1 MVVLAKVGPLG
12 PVTNSFIVAATRRG
26 QIRLYNILQDTTIP
40 EPKRKHIPSTGTYPK
55 GFRVSGTHVGVKASN
70 TKYPDLA
77 LISSD
82 EPCTAAAAVFT
93 TNKFQAAPVQVSKLT
108 LEQRKGNGIQ
118 SVLINSGC
126 ANAVTGKGGLEDAR
140 SMATKV
146 DECNGSSEPSTL
158 VMSTG
163 VIGQRYTSLAP
174 VLNTEL
180 TRLIDSPYPE
190 SSTKSQLHTPT
201 SPTLTMPGSPQPAR
215 SAQPIHSPNSFPR
228 HSPCHPRRES
238 PIAWPA

>member
-12 PVTNSFIVAATRRG
+12 PATNSFIIATTRRG
-26 QIRLYNILQDTTIP
+26 QFRFYNILQDTTIP
-40 EPKRKHIPSTGTYPK
+40 EPKRKHIPTSGTYPK

-82 EPCTAAAAVFT
+82 EPCTAAAAMFT

-108 LEQRKGNGIQ
+108 LEQRKGSGIQ
-118 SVLINSGC
+118 SVVINSGC
-126 ANAVTGKGGLEDAR
+126 ANAVTGKSGLEDAR

-146 DECNGSSEPSTL
+146 DECNGTSEPSTL

-163 VIGQRYTSLAP
+163 VIGQR
-174 VLNTEL
+174 
-180 TRLIDSPYPE
+180 
-190 SSTKSQLHTPT
+190 
-201 SPTLTMPGSPQPAR
+201 
-215 SAQPIHSPNSFPR
+215 
-228 HSPCHPRRES
+228 
-238 PIAWPA
+238 